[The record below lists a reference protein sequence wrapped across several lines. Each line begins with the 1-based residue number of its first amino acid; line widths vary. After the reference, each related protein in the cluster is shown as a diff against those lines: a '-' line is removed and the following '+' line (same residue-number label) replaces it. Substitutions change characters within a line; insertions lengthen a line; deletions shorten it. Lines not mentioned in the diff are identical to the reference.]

1 MCTLRSYTQRSRWQ
15 LDAWEL
21 CAVAD
26 QGTPSDPRSS
36 VLSLLPSLASISS
49 AFNTSA
55 FRLPPATAPPY
66 LVDYGPHSQSLPHEA
81 GYGVNA
87 ELPKAN
93 RGNWTLLNCD
103 SSDHRNRPLRK
114 VLNPLVKGTEPGKCL
129 FLRGLARGAPA
140 LRKVLNLLL
149 LWKMGSLKKVLNLR
163 HWKNNKPEK
172 CHDLHGTSGTA
183 PKSAHPRVHPAWI
196 WSACRTIAGLL
207 V

>member
-36 VLSLLPSLASISS
+36 VLSLLPSFASIFS
-49 AFNTSA
+49 AFNTCA
-55 FRLPPATAPPY
+55 PRLLPTTAYPIPWTTDRTPRVSPMKRAT
-66 LVDYGPHSQSLPHEA
+66 VSTRNS
-81 GYGVNA
+81 
-87 ELPKAN
+87 PKAK

-129 FLRGLARGAPA
+129 FLQGLARGAPA

-163 HWKNNKPEK
+163 HWRNNEPEK
-172 CHDLHGTSGTA
+172 
-183 PKSAHPRVHPAWI
+183 
-196 WSACRTIAGLL
+196 
-207 V
+207 